1 MLAAIQ
7 CGRNIGAA
15 MAYINF
21 DSKAGEQLV
30 GKQPDISFFGAEDKI
45 VTLQIFD
52 VDEGVA

>member
-30 GKQPDISFFGAEDKI
+30 GKQPDISFFGAEEKI